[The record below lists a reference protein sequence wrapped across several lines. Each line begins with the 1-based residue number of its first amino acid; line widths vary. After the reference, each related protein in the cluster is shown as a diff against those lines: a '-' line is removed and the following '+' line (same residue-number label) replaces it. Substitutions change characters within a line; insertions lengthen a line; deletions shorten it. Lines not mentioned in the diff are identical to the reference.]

1 MRALLLLALPL
12 LLSSQARALEV
23 LTTIKPLQLI
33 ASAITDGVSEPDLLL
48 APGTSPHDYA
58 LRPSDVRRINQAD
71 LVVWVGPE
79 LEGFLTSLLGD
90 KENSLAL
97 LALIEPAEHKHH
109 DDHGQGGH
117 HHQPHGNHDHHH
129 HGEHGHRDEHHTGKI
144 SIGNQDDEHE
154 HDHGDKDPH
163 IWLDPHQG
171 ERIATLLAER
181 MAQLDPA
188 NADLYQRNLAIFR
201 TELAKTDSAV
211 AKRLAPAR
219 GKGYFVFHDAYG
231 YWEDHYQLPSR
242 GHFTVNPER
251 APGAQTVSR
260 IHQALRDEQ
269 AVCVFAEPQF
279 RPAVVEAVV
288 RNTPARIGTLDPL
301 ATDIVVGPQGYFA
314 FMQQLAEA
322 MAACLLNE

>member
-33 ASAITDGVSEPDLLL
+33 ASAITDGLSEPDLLL

-79 LEGFLTSLLGD
+79 LEGFLTPLLGD

-97 LALIEPAEHKHH
+97 LALIEPEKHGHH
-109 DDHGQGGH
+109 DEHDQGGH
-117 HHQPHGNHDHHH
+117 NHHPHHGGHDHHAEH
-129 HGEHGHRDEHHTGKI
+129 HHQDEHHTGKI
-144 SIGNQDDEHE
+144 SIGNQDDEHD

-163 IWLDPHQG
+163 IWLDPHHG
-171 ERIATLLAER
+171 ERIAILLAER
-181 MAQLDPA
+181 MEQLDPA
-188 NADLYQRNLAIFR
+188 NADLYQRNLTTFR
-201 TELAKTDSAV
+201 TELAKTDGAV
-211 AKRLAPAR
+211 AERLAPAR

-269 AVCVFAEPQF
+269 ALCVFAEPQF

-288 RNTPARIGTLDPL
+288 RNTSARIGTLDPL
-301 ATDIVVGPQGYFA
+301 ATNIEAGPRGYFA
-314 FMQQLAEA
+314 FMQQMAES